1 MASNVPA
8 EVQQP
13 ERAGLVDVLGTWM
26 LSILDGHWRYAHV
39 GALRGDG
46 VATHILG
53 MSKVIGDD
61 SLRRALGAIA
71 PEPRAR
77 HTDEQRQAQQAQVAR
92 SVQWM
97 QQHLRRS
104 VEAAL
109 DTPWI
114 LDCDTTIKVLYGR
127 QQAGAVVSYNP
138 HKPGRPSHAIHTY
151 WVGNLRMVLDAALES
166 GDRHAPKHSRAGL
179 VALLEGLPKEQ
190 RPRLVR
196 GDCAFGN
203 EGDMNALEEL
213 EQPYLFKLR
222 QSVGVKKLIKQHWQ
236 RDDWSPVGQGW
247 QACEDELRLMGW
259 TRKRRVVVMR
269 RQRPMD
275 LIVEKPA
282 ALKRGRP
289 RKSPPDQAELHF
301 IDENQPVKSWEYA
314 VLVCNTDY
322 EVQHIG
328 QLYRDRADCENG
340 FDEIKNQWGWGGYTT
355 HDIERCALS
364 ARAVALIYN
373 WWSWYVRLA
382 HPKTR
387 LEAIT
392 SRPKLLAAVGR
403 MTRHCTRDQAGAGAD
418 PRGGI
423 ADQGAHRQC
432 PRRPEPHSLSR
443 AAVGQNP
450 AMAGHA
456 ALHRGRNA
464 RPPGAA
470 RLTTGCHADGLT
482 EENRIIE
489 FFDCS
494 SPWTYLAFHRIQD
507 VCRETGPRCIWRPI
521 LVGGVFNAVNPSVY
535 EPRARTRSRRRPR
548 YYAQGP
554 ARLGTLLRPAHR
566 PAAGVSR

>member
-1 MASNVPA
+1 MGEHKIRGEAMQVRTPGGVVDVRWDERGTATAMGQLAFFA
-8 EVQQP
+8 EYLEATGLFEGWLRSCP
-13 ERAGLVDVLGTWM
+13 LKYSSPNAPKLVDVLGTWM

-39 GALRGDG
+39 GGLRGDG

-109 DTPWI
+109 YTPWI

-179 VALLEGLPKEQ
+179 VALLDDLPKEQ

-222 QSVGVKKLIKQHWQ
+222 QSVGVKKLIKQLWQ

-275 LIVEKPA
+275 LIVEKPT

-403 MTRHCTRDQAGAGAD
+403 MTRHARVTKLVLALTHEAASQIKVLIANVRAGLSHIRSAAPQLDKTQRWPAMLRYIVAEMLAHQG
-418 PRGGI
+418 PRG
-423 ADQGAHRQC
+423 
-432 PRRPEPHSLSR
+432 
-443 AAVGQNP
+443 
-450 AMAGHA
+450 
-456 ALHRGRNA
+456 
-464 RPPGAA
+464 
-470 RLTTGCHADGLT
+470 
-482 EENRIIE
+482 
-489 FFDCS
+489 
-494 SPWTYLAFHRIQD
+494 SP
-507 VCRETGPRCIWRPI
+507 
-521 LVGGVFNAVNPSVY
+521 
-535 EPRARTRSRRRPR
+535 
-548 YYAQGP
+548 
-554 ARLGTLLRPAHR
+554 
-566 PAAGVSR
+566 PAAMPTG